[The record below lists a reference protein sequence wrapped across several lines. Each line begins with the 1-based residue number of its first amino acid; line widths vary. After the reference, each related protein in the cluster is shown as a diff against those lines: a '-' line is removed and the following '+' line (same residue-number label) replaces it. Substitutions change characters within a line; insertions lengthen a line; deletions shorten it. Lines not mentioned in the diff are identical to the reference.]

1 MDDPRSQI
9 FPLSSDSTEQ
19 GTQGGEG
26 EPLKLDQGGPEQDHQ
41 GDRLQEVW
49 AEQARPVSRQVDE
62 KKEGGTS
69 KDQGLE
75 EIWPKRTEPFGN
87 EIDEEA
93 SEPVF
98 QKSGMRNIC
107 RSHIGSAGTGT
118 KLDRFDQITYNKIH
132 QNCFWSFFE
141 IYLLTVLGLHDHS
154 SKHMGQGPTRPGY
167 INCIPLRLNKG
178 ESERREK
185 TK

>member
-49 AEQARPVSRQVDE
+49 AEQAWPASRQVDE
-62 KKEGGTS
+62 KKEGSTS

-75 EIWPKRTEPFGN
+75 EIWPKRTEPSGD

-98 QKSGMRNIC
+98 QKSGMRKIC

-118 KLDRFDQITYNKIH
+118 KLDRFDQIKYNQIH
-132 QNCFWSFFE
+132 HNCFFCHFSQFIYFSLEWS
-141 IYLLTVLGLHDHS
+141 
-154 SKHMGQGPTRPGY
+154 
-167 INCIPLRLNKG
+167 
-178 ESERREK
+178 
-185 TK
+185 